1 MPSDQVKAK
10 GSQKRESKFERID
23 TDKLV
28 DDIAGGVPVTIA
40 CAARGIHRD
49 TFYKWL
55 EDHPDFV
62 RALASARQRKI
73 REWITA
79 GR

>member
-1 MPSDQVKAK
+1 
-10 GSQKRESKFERID
+10 
-23 TDKLV
+23 
-28 DDIAGGVPVTIA
+28 VTIA

>member
-1 MPSDQVKAK
+1 MRPATFPIGAADSRYQ
-10 GSQKRESKFERID
+10 KFERID

-55 EDHPDFV
+55 EDIRNIRFIGLYHPVWF
-62 RALASARQRKI
+62 
-73 REWITA
+73 
-79 GR
+79 